1 MSEAHQFP
9 SESSPWR
16 ENINFWL
23 TRQTSPTAPSIGNI
37 EKNWGGGGWRG
48 RQMKVMVF
56 IQKEVE
62 RATRCMPAIVH
73 LFLPEAR
80 VLRV

>member
-1 MSEAHQFP
+1 
-9 SESSPWR
+9 
-16 ENINFWL
+16 
-23 TRQTSPTAPSIGNI
+23 
-37 EKNWGGGGWRG
+37 
-48 RQMKVMVF
+48 MKVMVF

-62 RATRCMPAIVH
+62 RATRCMAAIVH

>member
-1 MSEAHQFP
+1 
-9 SESSPWR
+9 
-16 ENINFWL
+16 
-23 TRQTSPTAPSIGNI
+23 
-37 EKNWGGGGWRG
+37 
-48 RQMKVMVF
+48 MKVMVF

-62 RATRCMPAIVH
+62 RATRCVPAIVH